1 MLSTSAPDSI
11 PIVVA
16 SVLVVWSRENRPVA
30 NGPLQGMTI
39 GVTAERRAT
48 EQAGLLEKR
57 GARVLLGP
65 TSRVFSYEEDEVLKA
80 RTADVV
86 GRPPDFLLA
95 STGFGMRTWFG
106 AAEAWGMREALLGA
120 LGQARVANRGA
131 KAASVN
137 TAAGLTEW
145 WRAPRERLDE
155 LIDRVS
161 SEPLDGRRVVLQLHG
176 VADLDAVSRL
186 AAAGAEV
193 IQIDAY
199 RLSLPTDPAPAHNLV
214 RAVCADQLAAV
225 TFVMAP
231 AIHNLFLLARQ
242 IGLASELRDALNH
255 NVVTA
260 CVGPV
265 CAEGAIYEGVLH
277 PLVPARAR
285 LVPMI
290 HALTDHLVEARSV

>member
-1 MLSTSAPDSI
+1 
-11 PIVVA
+11 
-16 SVLVVWSRENRPVA
+16 
-30 NGPLQGMTI
+30 
-39 GVTAERRAT
+39 
-48 EQAGLLEKR
+48 
-57 GARVLLGP
+57 
-65 TSRVFSYEEDEVLKA
+65 
-80 RTADVV
+80 
-86 GRPPDFLLA
+86 
-95 STGFGMRTWFG
+95 
-106 AAEAWGMREALLGA
+106 MREALLGA

>member
-1 MLSTSAPDSI
+1 
-11 PIVVA
+11 VV
-16 SVLVVWSRENRPVA
+16 LSRENRSVA
-30 NGPLQGMTI
+30 DGPLQGMTI

-48 EQAGLLEKR
+48 EQAELFEKR

-86 GRPPDFLLA
+86 GRPPDFLIA
-95 STGFGMRTWFG
+95 STGFGMRTWLG
-106 AAEAWGMREALLGA
+106 AAEAWGMREALVGA

-145 WRAPRERLDE
+145 WRAPRERLGE

-176 VADLDAVSRL
+176 VADLDTVSRL
-186 AAAGAEV
+186 AEAGAEV

-199 RLSLPTDPAPAHNLV
+199 RLSLPADPAPAHNLI

-242 IGLASELRDALNH
+242 IGLDSELRDALNH

-290 HALTDHLVEARSV
+290 HTLTDHLVEARSA